1 MIHNFTSSLTTL
13 DDDDG
18 DDDDEEEEEE
28 EKDGVDVLLKWVSS
42 ERGTEKTEWRRR
54 TGRLNGRAGMDD
66 IKGESVN
73 MKMCFDKK
81 KLSLDKEIGQ
91 RYICVLLCI

>member
-18 DDDDEEEEEE
+18 DDDDDDDEEEEEEE

-42 ERGTEKTEWRRR
+42 ERGTEKTE
-54 TGRLNGRAGMDD
+54 
-66 IKGESVN
+66 
-73 MKMCFDKK
+73 
-81 KLSLDKEIGQ
+81 
-91 RYICVLLCI
+91 